1 MNRRGVLARCGAL
14 GLLPLLAGCGKSE
27 TANVRFRVI
36 CTVEVNGRKV
46 EGTTVMEVHYTMVTS
61 SLTGMGASSRHI
73 GEALILDLPGKG
85 TVYMLPYDHD
95 GTSISSLV
103 FPQGIINCLGIGK
116 GIGALAASDY
126 PKLKAAKGRYRFGGN
141 GPEPWLPAFVAF
153 KNDKDPKTIYE
164 IDPLQFGKFFPG
176 VKFINLEIEF
186 TDAPLTHE
194 LVKRLPWLASEAK
207 YTTVFPRDPNGQ
219 LRAAKD
225 TQISHKILERN
236 FFGRGN

>member
-36 CTVEVNGRKV
+36 CTVEVDGRKV

-73 GEALILDLPGKG
+73 GEALILDLPGRG
-85 TVYMLPYDHD
+85 TVYMLPFIHD
-95 GTSISSLV
+95 GASLNQA
-103 FPQGIINCLGIGK
+103 FPQGVINSLGIGK
-116 GIGALAASDY
+116 GIGALSAADY
-126 PKLKAAKGRYRFGGN
+126 PKLKAAKGRVRLVG
-141 GPEPWLPAFVAF
+141 ERSELMLPAFVAF

-164 IDPLQFGKFFPG
+164 IAPRQFSKFFPG
-176 VKFINLEIEF
+176 VKFVNLEIEF

-194 LVKRLPWLASEAK
+194 LLKRLPWLASEAK
-207 YTTVFPRDPNGQ
+207 YTTVFPRDPPGQ
-219 LRAAKD
+219 LRANID
-225 TQISHKILERN
+225 TPISHKILELH